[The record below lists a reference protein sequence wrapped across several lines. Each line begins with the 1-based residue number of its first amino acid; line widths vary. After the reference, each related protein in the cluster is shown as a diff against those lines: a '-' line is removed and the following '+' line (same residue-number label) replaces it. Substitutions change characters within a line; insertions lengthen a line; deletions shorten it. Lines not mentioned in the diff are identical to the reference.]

1 MNHEVAANTH
11 AVERYLLGEMPVPE
25 RDAFEEHYFTCAEC
39 AGEIRSASEMMRDM
53 KSALRDFRSEPK
65 VSSEGWLSWLRRPVL
80 VPTFAAVALAFVVGY
95 QNVAVIPGLEAP
107 RSMNIALILDGRT
120 RGDAPALKA
129 GDPVRFLTALEGA
142 SAATK
147 VFVEIVGSAG
157 SAVRNGDI
165 DAPAAGRPLDVYF
178 PGSLAAG
185 RYQLVVR
192 EGKDGKELSRSVFEV
207 VN

>member
-39 AGEIRSASEMMRDM
+39 AGEIRAASELMRDM
-53 KSALRDFRSEPK
+53 KSALRDFRSQPQA
-65 VSSEGWLSWLRRPVL
+65 SSRSWLSWLRPPVM

-95 QNVAVIPGLEAP
+95 QNLAVLPNLEAP
-107 RSMNIALILDGRT
+107 RAMNSALILDGRT
-120 RGDAPALKA
+120 RGDAPALRA
-129 GDPVRFLTALEGA
+129 GDPVRFLTALDGA
-142 SAATK
+142 AAARL
-147 VFVEIVGSAG
+147 FVEIVGSAG
-157 SAVRNGDI
+157 SAVRSGDI
-165 DAPAAGRPLDVYF
+165 AAPVAGRPLDVYF

-185 RYQLVVR
+185 RYQFVVR
-192 EGKDGKELSRSVFEV
+192 EGKDGKELARSAFEV